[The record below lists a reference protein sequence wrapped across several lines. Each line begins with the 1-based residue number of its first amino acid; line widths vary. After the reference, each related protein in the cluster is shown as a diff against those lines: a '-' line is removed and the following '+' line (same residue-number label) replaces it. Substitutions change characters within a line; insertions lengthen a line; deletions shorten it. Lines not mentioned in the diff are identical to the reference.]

1 VDSMKACKAGWT
13 MIGMLVLGLTLGCD
27 RKAEEPTV
35 SPARVVSA
43 IPAAV
48 PEAKSAAP
56 TPALVASET
65 PAAAATSSAAPIN
78 PALLKPSAATEKAP
92 ATFNI
97 KFTTTKGEFIVEVTR
112 AWAPLGADRIYNLVK
127 LGFFT
132 DIACFRV
139 VENFVVQFG
148 ISGNTE
154 VSAAWREA
162 KIKDDPASKNSN
174 AKGTMTFAKS
184 GPDTRTTQMFI
195 NFKDNVALDKI
206 GFPPFGKVI
215 KGMEVV
221 ESIYKGYGEQPNQ
234 GRIQSEG
241 NSYLKAEF
249 PKLDYIQSAVILK
262 QPIKQ

>member
-1 VDSMKACKAGWT
+1 M
-13 MIGMLVLGLTLGCD
+13 
-27 RKAEEPTV
+27 
-35 SPARVVSA
+35 
-43 IPAAV
+43 
-48 PEAKSAAP
+48 
-56 TPALVASET
+56 
-65 PAAAATSSAAPIN
+65 N

-92 ATFNI
+92 ATFKI
-97 KFTTTKGEFIVEVTR
+97 KFTTTKGEFVVEVTR

-148 ISGNTE
+148 IHGNPD
-154 VSAAWREA
+154 VAAAW
-162 KIKDDPASKNSN
+162 KPSTIKDDPASKISN
-174 AKGTMTFAKS
+174 AKGTMTFAKA
-184 GPDTRTTQMFI
+184 GTDTRTTQVFI
-195 NFKDNVALDKI
+195 SFKDNSALDKM
-206 GFPPFGKVI
+206 GFPPFGKVV

-249 PKLDYIQSAVILK
+249 PKLDYIQSATI
-262 QPIKQ
+262 IK

>member
-1 VDSMKACKAGWT
+1 MKACKTGWLVT
-13 MIGMLVLGLTLGCD
+13 VMMVLGLAIGCD
-27 RKAEEPTV
+27 KKTEEPATHV
-35 SPARVVSA
+35 PHAASA
-43 IPAAV
+43 VPSAV
-48 PEAKSAAP
+48 PEVKTAAP
-56 TPALVASET
+56 TASAAMPQASSPATIA
-65 PAAAATSSAAPIN
+65 SAAPIN

-92 ATFNI
+92 ATFKI
-97 KFTTTKGEFIVEVTR
+97 KFVTTKGEFVVEVTR

-148 ISGNTE
+148 ISGNTD

-162 KIKDDPASKNSN
+162 KIKDDPSSNNSN
-174 AKGTMTFAKS
+174 AKGTITFAKS

-206 GFPPFGKVI
+206 GFPPFGKI
-215 KGMEVV
+215 TKGMDVV

-241 NSYLKAEF
+241 NAYLKAEF
-249 PKLDYIQSAVILK
+249 PKLDYIQSASILK
-262 QPIKQ
+262 